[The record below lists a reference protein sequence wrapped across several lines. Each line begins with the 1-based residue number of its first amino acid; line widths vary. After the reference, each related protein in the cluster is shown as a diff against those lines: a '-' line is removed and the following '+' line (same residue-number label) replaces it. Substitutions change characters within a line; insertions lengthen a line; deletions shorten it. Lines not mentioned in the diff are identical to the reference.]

1 MYIEFIYCHLRLVQQ
16 GWCLSGNLALSLRY
30 RGSALVRQQMQNGE
44 GRHKRERE
52 REQLKTE
59 RDTKQQKHRH
69 NKEERGYRQA
79 DEEVLEIRNR

>member
-1 MYIEFIYCHLRLVQQ
+1 MMVFKWEFSFKSEISRQCISMTANAE
-16 GWCLSGNLALSLRY
+16 W
-30 RGSALVRQQMQNGE
+30 RGETQER
-44 GRHKRERE
+44 KRE